1 MSTTTHES
9 TPQQSIAADV
19 NLSPEA
25 LTLFLALA
33 RDAGN
38 WSGTPL
44 FGGNVGGSP
53 ESKGHL
59 TKLKRARLVT
69 TFVDYDDR
77 SLSWVQFTAAGRALA
92 AQHGVELS

>member
-1 MSTTTHES
+1 MTT
-9 TPQQSIAADV
+9 DF

-25 LTLFLALA
+25 LALFTDLAK
-33 RDAGN
+33 DAGN

-59 TKLKRARLVT
+59 TKLKKAGLVT
-69 TFVDYDDR
+69 TCQDEDDR
-77 SLSWVQFTAAGRALA
+77 SLSWVSFTPAGKEFAAAL
-92 AQHGVELS
+92 GVKL